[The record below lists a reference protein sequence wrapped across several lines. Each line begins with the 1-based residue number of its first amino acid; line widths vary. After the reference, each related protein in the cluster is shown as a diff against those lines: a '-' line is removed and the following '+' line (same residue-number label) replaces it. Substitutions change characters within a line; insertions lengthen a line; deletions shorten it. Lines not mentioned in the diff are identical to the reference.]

1 MVKFGIQPKKISTA
15 LQLLYFVE
23 KGQLAPASM
32 MVFDTKNLDRK
43 NFLATVDRLVCPV
56 PGTPNLLVGDGAV
69 ICVLEKNF
77 LICPTSKHKSKATP
91 VSRNLRCRC
100 VRMERR
106 CGSFFDLCKK
116 IFFLQPNAAGW
127 SYPASR
133 IFLDRKVW
141 LSTQKMVIPS
151 IR

>member
-56 PGTPNLLVGDGAV
+56 PGTPNLLVGDDAVLFACWKKISSSVPLQNTSLKLLPSHEICDVVVYGWSGGAEV
-69 ICVLEKNF
+69 FSICVRKSSSCNPMPRVVLPRRLNF
-77 LICPTSKHKSKATP
+77 F
-91 VSRNLRCRC
+91 R
-100 VRMERR
+100 
-106 CGSFFDLCKK
+106 
-116 IFFLQPNAAGW
+116 
-127 SYPASR
+127 
-133 IFLDRKVW
+133 
-141 LSTQKMVIPS
+141 
-151 IR
+151 